1 MNLIPKLYQYKTLLF
16 LMEKLLENLKEAEKT
31 INTIDHILYVTFP
44 IVNDKKILLKS
55 LIELKI
61 AVIKIINSILQ
72 YEYLFKRTNIYKDPK
87 DNFRNFENNCSIRYN
102 IDKLEINL
110 IKELFDLVERHK
122 KSSMEFVKDEKI
134 IILGENMNHKT
145 ITLEKVKKFL
155 NLSKN
160 LLKKTKIIMKSDFSL

>member
-87 DNFRNFENNCSIRYN
+87 YNFRNFENNCSIRYN